1 MSNSFQLNQYSVLTA
16 VTDRTV
22 YIKMVD
28 THCYMCYEGNVDIKE
43 LRLNLELA
51 DVYTLINKCFQSED
65 EDEDEGD
72 NNNYSVDIGVNSGV
86 LRLGFKALVGGFLRI
101 QFEIMLREKLMS
113 NDGQLTFNFTR
124 LEQDLAALNQ
134 TLVTKCNNLARENV
148 VLLERLGQMPVP
160 ILQQFNPSYGFSY
173 IFENS
178 LYFANETKLELTNSL
193 NGNPYKIIFKH
204 LVSFFQ
210 LKTFKIT
217 GYITDADFKVMQNNT
232 LEELWLQLDGQGNN
246 ITSLQGIQQRL
257 PNLRTLTVHAAPSLR
272 DIPTVLRSAPH
283 KIKKIC
289 IKSCAAVNTVEMQ
302 TFCQTSGIA
311 LEIS

>member
-1 MSNSFQLNQYSVLTA
+1 MSNSFQFNQYSVLTA
-16 VTDRTV
+16 VTDRTI
-22 YIKMVD
+22 YIKIVD
-28 THCYMCYEGNVDIKE
+28 TQCYMCYEGNVDIKE

-51 DVYTLINKCFQSED
+51 DVYTLINKCFESED
-65 EDEDEGD
+65 EDEYTV
-72 NNNYSVDIGVNSGV
+72 NIGVNSGV

-124 LEQDLAALNQ
+124 LEQELAALNQ
-134 TLVTKCNNLARENV
+134 TLVTKCNTLARENV
-148 VLLERLGQMPVP
+148 VLLERLGQIPVP
-160 ILQQFNPSYGFSY
+160 IALQYDIHNGYYNATEISYY
-173 IFENS
+173 P
-178 LYFANETKLELTNSL
+178 ANQTELELVNS
-193 NGNPYKIIFKH
+193 NGDKRIAFKC
-204 LVSFFQ
+204 LVSFYQ

-217 GYITDADFKVMQNNT
+217 GCLTDADFKVMQNNT

-257 PNLRTLTVHAAPSLR
+257 PNLRTLTVCSAPSLR

-302 TFCQTSGIA
+302 TFCQTSGIS
-311 LEIS
+311 LEIA